1 MTALYSAKA
10 RELGMIWAET
20 CARRLGRPAAARR
33 RAAMSRFSVG
43 EALPWIELE
52 VRAVRRPAVAEFV
65 LVSWS
70 SSLARLAPLGA
81 DMYTIASMRSMPTWA
96 RNAPAGLP
104 RVLFTVLALARL
116 TASLAVM
123 LTANA

>member
-1 MTALYSAKA
+1 MALYSANA

-20 CARRLGRPAAARR
+20 CARRLGRLAADRR
-33 RAAMSRFSVG
+33 RTLMARFCVAD
-43 EALPWIELE
+43 ALSWTALE
-52 VRAVRRPAVAEFV
+52 VSAVRRPAVAAFV
-65 LVSWS
+65 FVSWS

-81 DMYTIASMRSMPTWA
+81 DMYTTASMRSMPTWA
-96 RNAPAGLP
+96 RNAPVGLP
-104 RVLFTVLALARL
+104 VVLFTVLALERL